1 LHRKVPK
8 TGELKMTYEAAEVI
22 VVGKAQDVI
31 LGVKDI
37 PDDDNRVDPDTLHID
52 STLALFDE

>member
-1 LHRKVPK
+1 VPK